1 MKKNKLVF
9 MLSLVLVLALV
20 VTGCASGSKNESGA
34 NNNEFRINLASEPPT
49 LDPAQATDQVSFTV
63 INAIYEGLTII
74 DENGNVQPGIAEKWD
89 VSEDGKT
96 YTFTIRSDAKWN
108 NGDPITAHDF
118 EFSWKRA
125 LDPKLVPKPSQYAYQ
140 MYYIEGAEA
149 YNTGSGSVD
158 DVKINA
164 TDDHTLVVTLNA
176 PTVYFESL
184 LSTAIYFP
192 VHQSVTENE
201 AFAAAANTM
210 ITNGPFT
217 MTEWKRNTSIVLEPS
232 ESYYARDDIKF
243 AKVSFTMVNDSNSE
257 LNMYETGKLD
267 YAGYPTGALPTDQFA
282 SLKEKYPNEFQ
293 IKGTASLY
301 YYLINTTEAPFTNE
315 KIRQALSLS
324 IDRAAITEKVTLGGQ
339 IPAYGLVPPGIKG
352 VEDEYR
358 NEVDDNYFQEDL
370 ELAKQL
376 LAEGLAEEGLT
387 ELPAFSLTF
396 NTNELHQKVAEAVVD
411 MWSNNLGVNAQIGNE
426 EWGVFLD
433 NRTAMN
439 YQVARAGWG
448 ADYNDPIS
456 FIGLFTSKSGNNN
469 TGYANAE
476 YDALVSQVDQSTD
489 AAERVRLMAEAEKM
503 IIDSH
508 SIIPIYYYSTVYLM
522 KPDVKGVYV
531 DYKGDVI
538 FTRGYYEAE
547 AE

>member
-1 MKKNKLVF
+1 MKKNKLVS

-201 AFAAAANTM
+201 AFAAAADTM

-232 ESYYARDDIKF
+232 ESYYARNDIKF

-469 TGYANAE
+469 TGYANVE